1 MPVRWAQKVSV
12 DIERRHH
19 QPDIRLAFLV
29 ALADMLTI
37 ENREPNAEHDQP
49 GSEREEMRRIEQ
61 VTHATSGGED
71 RKGADS
77 ARAPDVAV
85 SEEVL
90 KGEAEEE
97 AQPDQQCRA
106 AQ

>member
-1 MPVRWAQKVSV
+1 M

-49 GSEREEMRRIEQ
+49 GSEREEMGRVEE
-61 VTHATSGGED
+61 VEHAAGGSED
-71 RKGADS
+71 RKGADA
-77 ARAPDVAV
+77 ARAPDVTV
-85 SEEVL
+85 GEEVL
-90 KGEAEEE
+90 KSEAEKE
-97 AQPDQQCRA
+97 AQPDQKCCARQ
-106 AQ
+106 